1 MGNRMIL
8 IPSSNVGADQSFYRL
23 IHRTFTKLQ
32 ILLPG
37 ETAAPNTPSGKTGT
51 PLAQSA
57 NVPFDVIVNSVDA
70 NWNVVSGSTDA
81 IAFTST
87 SGDFYVVSDPT
98 QPSLSG
104 GTVTAS
110 VMFISGGSAT
120 ITASDATDN
129 TKTSNTSPTITF

>member
-1 MGNRMIL
+1 
-8 IPSSNVGADQSFYRL
+8 
-23 IHRTFTKLQ
+23 LQ

-70 NWNVVSGSTDA
+70 NWNVVSGSTDQ

-87 SGDFYVVSDPT
+87 SGDFYMVSDPE

-104 GTVTAS
+104 GTVTAT
-110 VMFISGGSAT
+110 VEFISGGSAT
-120 ITASDATDN
+120 ITANDATDGS
-129 TKTSNTSPTITF
+129 KTANTSPTITF